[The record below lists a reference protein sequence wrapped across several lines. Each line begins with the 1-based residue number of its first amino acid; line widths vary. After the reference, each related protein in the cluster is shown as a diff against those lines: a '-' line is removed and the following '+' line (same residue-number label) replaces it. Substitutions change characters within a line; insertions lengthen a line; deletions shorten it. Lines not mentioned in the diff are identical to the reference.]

1 MGIPDLGGC
10 FLCHELFMSLK
21 QLFTKFQNRLIAL
34 GGAACL
40 QGLKII
46 VAFMKANM
54 ESQNLCQ
61 EDPCLIENA
70 VLGLQSILGAW
81 FHCNRGRVFH
91 GSKMMV
97 EQVKAASQLES
108 EAQLESFTSDLKLS
122 CSTT

>member
-21 QLFTKFQNRLIAL
+21 QLFTRFQNRLIAL

-46 VAFMKANM
+46 VTFMKANM
-54 ESQNLCQ
+54 ASQNLCQ

-70 VLGLQSILGAW
+70 VLGL
-81 FHCNRGRVFH
+81 
-91 GSKMMV
+91 
-97 EQVKAASQLES
+97 
-108 EAQLESFTSDLKLS
+108 
-122 CSTT
+122 